1 MTVDWTD
8 DNPHAHM
15 ALAQYSQGIPLQRKS
30 TSVAFASGTILGSAN
45 ALIASGATLD
55 QLAYHI
61 IIGVQQAN
69 AGATIPFARLL
80 FNWADTASGLTIQ
93 PDEAVLCCGSSGLN
107 FYYIS
112 GPARADSVTLQLNNL
127 DPAQPITYSFGM
139 SEQGHVYEYFS
150 VEEVTQLPVIGF
162 TRSGQK
168 NTLSTVGSVG
178 ALLAAGATI
187 DRLAATWGGE
197 ANIHVDNSA
206 GTVPIQVLILDPGVI
221 AGGVPL
227 LGVANSGIIWGAQ
240 LPANTIA
247 DALIHLPYGSVVI
260 RETNLSGVTP
270 VTPTT
275 TIMRGRI

>member
-15 ALAQYSQGIPLQRKS
+15 ALAQYSQGIPLQRKPN
-30 TSVAFASGTILGSAN
+30 AIASGNNTILGGSN
-45 ALIASGATLD
+45 SLIASGAVLD
-55 QLAYHI
+55 QLAYHL
-61 IIGVQQAN
+61 IIGVAQQN

-80 FNWADTASGLTIQ
+80 FNWADSASGLAIQ

-178 ALLAAGATI
+178 ALLAASGTI

-197 ANIHVDNSA
+197 ANVHVDNTA
-206 GTVPIQVLILDPGVI
+206 GTVPIEVLVLDPGVT

-240 LPANTIA
+240 VPASSTA
-247 DALIHLPYGSVVI
+247 DALIHLPYGSVII
-260 RETNLSGVTP
+260 RETNLSNVTA
-270 VTPTT
+270 VQPTT